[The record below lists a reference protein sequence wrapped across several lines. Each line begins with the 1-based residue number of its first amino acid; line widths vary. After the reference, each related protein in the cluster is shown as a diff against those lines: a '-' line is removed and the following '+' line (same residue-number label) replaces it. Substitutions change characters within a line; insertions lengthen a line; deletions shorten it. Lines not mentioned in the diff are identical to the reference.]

1 MKNLKLS
8 PLCCY
13 PRNRNQEDLI
23 SVSSK
28 EANIFFMYREI
39 DLSLEDEFKLKEH
52 VNHLVTL
59 DKQQLIENSM
69 ESKMNQLDFERI
81 VKELLLDFGLTLSKS
96 FTKKNGRELVKINII
111 PITKKIERNFELFI
125 KSGLKNE
132 LESFLNKEI
141 LEAEYD

>member
-1 MKNLKLS
+1 
-8 PLCCY
+8 
-13 PRNRNQEDLI
+13 
-23 SVSSK
+23 
-28 EANIFFMYREI
+28 MYREI

-81 VKELLLDFGLTLSKS
+81 VKELLLDFGLNIFKS
-96 FTKKNGRELVKINII
+96 YTKKNGRELVKINII

-125 KSGLKNE
+125 QSALKDE
-132 LESFLNKEI
+132 LESFLKKEI

>member
-1 MKNLKLS
+1 
-8 PLCCY
+8 
-13 PRNRNQEDLI
+13 
-23 SVSSK
+23 
-28 EANIFFMYREI
+28 MYREI

-52 VNHLVTL
+52 VIHLVTL

-81 VKELLLDFGLTLSKS
+81 VKELLLDFGLKLFKS
-96 FTKKNGRELVKINII
+96 STKKNGRELVKINII
-111 PITKKIERNFELFI
+111 PITEKIERHFELFI

>member
-1 MKNLKLS
+1 
-8 PLCCY
+8 
-13 PRNRNQEDLI
+13 
-23 SVSSK
+23 
-28 EANIFFMYREI
+28 MYREI

-96 FTKKNGRELVKINII
+96 FTKKTEIMLLKI
-111 PITKKIERNFELFI
+111 RI
-125 KSGLKNE
+125 K
-132 LESFLNKEI
+132 FLSKE
-141 LEAEYD
+141 

>member
-1 MKNLKLS
+1 
-8 PLCCY
+8 
-13 PRNRNQEDLI
+13 
-23 SVSSK
+23 
-28 EANIFFMYREI
+28 MYREI

-81 VKELLLDFGLTLSKS
+81 VKELLLDYGLKLFKS
-96 FTKKNGRELVKINII
+96 STKKNGRELVKINII
-111 PITKKIERNFELFI
+111 PITEKIERNFELFI
-125 KSGLKNE
+125 KSSLKNE

>member
-1 MKNLKLS
+1 
-8 PLCCY
+8 
-13 PRNRNQEDLI
+13 
-23 SVSSK
+23 
-28 EANIFFMYREI
+28 MYREI

-81 VKELLLDFGLTLSKS
+81 VKELLLDYGLKLFKS
-96 FTKKNGRELVKINII
+96 STKKNGRELVKINII

-132 LESFLNKEI
+132 LESFLSKEI

>member
-1 MKNLKLS
+1 
-8 PLCCY
+8 
-13 PRNRNQEDLI
+13 
-23 SVSSK
+23 
-28 EANIFFMYREI
+28 MYREI

-81 VKELLLDFGLTLSKS
+81 VKELLLDFGLTLFKS
-96 FTKKNGRELVKINII
+96 STKKNGSELVTINII
-111 PITKKIERNFELFI
+111 PITEKIERNFELFI

-141 LEAEYD
+141 LAAEYD

>member
-1 MKNLKLS
+1 
-8 PLCCY
+8 
-13 PRNRNQEDLI
+13 
-23 SVSSK
+23 
-28 EANIFFMYREI
+28 MYREI

-52 VNHLVTL
+52 VIHLVTL

-81 VKELLLDFGLTLSKS
+81 VKELLLDYGLKLFKS
-96 FTKKNGRELVKINII
+96 STKKNGRELVTINII
-111 PITKKIERNFELFI
+111 PITDKIERNFELFI

>member
-1 MKNLKLS
+1 
-8 PLCCY
+8 
-13 PRNRNQEDLI
+13 
-23 SVSSK
+23 
-28 EANIFFMYREI
+28 MYREI

-52 VNHLVTL
+52 VIHLVTL

-81 VKELLLDFGLTLSKS
+81 VKELLLDFGLNIFKS
-96 FTKKNGRELVKINII
+96 YTKKNGRELVTINII
-111 PITKKIERNFELFI
+111 PITEKIERNFELFI

>member
-1 MKNLKLS
+1 
-8 PLCCY
+8 
-13 PRNRNQEDLI
+13 
-23 SVSSK
+23 
-28 EANIFFMYREI
+28 MYREI

-96 FTKKNGRELVKINII
+96 FIKKNGRELVKINII

-125 KSGLKNE
+125 KSGLKDE

>member
-1 MKNLKLS
+1 MPGIELKKVRYRLVVKK
-8 PLCCY
+8 
-13 PRNRNQEDLI
+13 R
-23 SVSSK
+23 
-28 EANIFFMYREI
+28 IFFMYREI

-125 KSGLKNE
+125 KSGLKDE

>member
-1 MKNLKLS
+1 
-8 PLCCY
+8 
-13 PRNRNQEDLI
+13 
-23 SVSSK
+23 
-28 EANIFFMYREI
+28 MYREI

-69 ESKMNQLDFERI
+69 ESKINQLDFERI
-81 VKELLLDFGLTLSKS
+81 VKELLLDYGLKLFKS
-96 FTKKNGRELVKINII
+96 STKKNGRELVTINII
-111 PITKKIERNFELFI
+111 PITEKIERNFELFI
-125 KSGLKNE
+125 KSVLKNE

>member
-1 MKNLKLS
+1 
-8 PLCCY
+8 
-13 PRNRNQEDLI
+13 
-23 SVSSK
+23 
-28 EANIFFMYREI
+28 MYREI

-52 VNHLVTL
+52 VIHLVTL

-81 VKELLLDFGLTLSKS
+81 VKELLLDYGLKLFKS
-96 FTKKNGRELVKINII
+96 STKKNGRELVTINII
-111 PITKKIERNFELFI
+111 PITEKIERNFELFI

>member
-1 MKNLKLS
+1 
-8 PLCCY
+8 
-13 PRNRNQEDLI
+13 
-23 SVSSK
+23 
-28 EANIFFMYREI
+28 MYREI

-81 VKELLLDFGLTLSKS
+81 VKELLLDFGLKLFKS
-96 FTKKNGRELVKINII
+96 STKKNGRELVTIHII
-111 PITKKIERNFELFI
+111 PITEKIEKNFELFI

>member
-1 MKNLKLS
+1 
-8 PLCCY
+8 
-13 PRNRNQEDLI
+13 
-23 SVSSK
+23 
-28 EANIFFMYREI
+28 MYREI

-52 VNHLVTL
+52 VNLLVTL

-81 VKELLLDFGLTLSKS
+81 VKELLLDYGLKLFKS
-96 FTKKNGRELVKINII
+96 STKKNGRELVTINII
-111 PITKKIERNFELFI
+111 PITEKIERNFELFI

>member
-1 MKNLKLS
+1 
-8 PLCCY
+8 
-13 PRNRNQEDLI
+13 
-23 SVSSK
+23 
-28 EANIFFMYREI
+28 MYREI

-81 VKELLLDFGLTLSKS
+81 VKELLLDFGLKLFKS
-96 FTKKNGRELVKINII
+96 STKKNGRELVTINII
-111 PITKKIERNFELFI
+111 PITEKIERNFELFI

-132 LESFLNKEI
+132 LESFLNKEN
-141 LEAEYD
+141 LAADYD

>member
-1 MKNLKLS
+1 
-8 PLCCY
+8 
-13 PRNRNQEDLI
+13 
-23 SVSSK
+23 
-28 EANIFFMYREI
+28 MYREI

-81 VKELLLDFGLTLSKS
+81 VKELLLDYGLKLFKS
-96 FTKKNGRELVKINII
+96 FTKKNGRELVTINII
-111 PITKKIERNFELFI
+111 PITEKIERNFELFI

-141 LEAEYD
+141 LAAEYD

>member
-1 MKNLKLS
+1 
-8 PLCCY
+8 
-13 PRNRNQEDLI
+13 
-23 SVSSK
+23 
-28 EANIFFMYREI
+28 MYREI

-81 VKELLLDFGLTLSKS
+81 VKELLLDYGLKLFKS
-96 FTKKNGRELVKINII
+96 SSRKNGRELITINIV
-111 PITKKIERNFELFI
+111 PITAKIEKDFELSI
-125 KSGLKNE
+125 KSNLKAE
-132 LESFLNKEI
+132 LEKFTNEKI

>member
-1 MKNLKLS
+1 MPGIELKKVRYRLVVKK
-8 PLCCY
+8 L
-13 PRNRNQEDLI
+13 
-23 SVSSK
+23 
-28 EANIFFMYREI
+28 IFFMYREI

-81 VKELLLDFGLTLSKS
+81 VKELLLDYGLKLFKS
-96 FTKKNGRELVKINII
+96 STKKNGRELVKINII
-111 PITKKIERNFELFI
+111 PITEKIERNFELFI

-141 LEAEYD
+141 LAADYD